1 MKYEKKNSII
11 TNIRFFDL
19 KDVLITTLDD
29 VNFNPYNVNDKVTLL
44 IKHFDESLLKVRQES
59 QIKSLNDL
67 TNDYVE
73 MYHNK
78 TVTLYSQEKFME
90 FDVLGNTIID
100 IHYKC
105 IIHP

>member
-19 KDVLITTLDD
+19 KDVLITTLVD

>member
-1 MKYEKKNSII
+1 MKKNSII

-19 KDVLITTLDD
+19 KDVLITTLVD
-29 VNFNPYNVNDKVTLL
+29 VNFNPYNVNDNVTLL

>member
-1 MKYEKKNSII
+1 MKTNSII

-19 KDVLITTLDD
+19 KDVLITTLVD

-78 TVTLYSQEKFME
+78 TVTLYSQEKIME

>member
-1 MKYEKKNSII
+1 MKTNSII

-19 KDVLITTLDD
+19 KDVLITTLVD

>member
-1 MKYEKKNSII
+1 MKKNSII

-19 KDVLITTLDD
+19 KDVLITTLVD

>member
-1 MKYEKKNSII
+1 MKTNSII

-19 KDVLITTLDD
+19 KDVLITTLVD

-59 QIKSLNDL
+59 EIKSLNDL